1 MEENK
6 NRTIADT
13 FNAKLK
19 TPWVWLIILITL
31 GLTAL
36 FYFSQKPSVIVYSRY
51 IKSLSDYQL
60 MDMELMRSMNAVRS
74 GYTNDSVKVLSQSM
88 SLRELAVSFA
98 REMDELS
105 SHGIELPPTN
115 LVNQFERRV
124 LSKVAGVRRYLSVR
138 RAWFETYDKVYAD
151 VVFLPDNVSYPLLAT
166 LDSARFG
173 FPVALPQ
180 GLDIPDSL
188 ALRVKSLL
196 DENVEHAIAW
206 NRLDNHETV
215 LAGEDLIQYFQ
226 QESLNEIALKAKIPL
241 VFYFLTLVLL
251 LSTFFFIF
259 RSKT

>member
-19 TPWVWLIILITL
+19 TPWVWIIILITL

-36 FYFSQKPSVIVYSRY
+36 FYFSQKPDIVVYSRY

-60 MDMELMRSMNAVRS
+60 MDMELMRSMNAVRC
-74 GYTNDSVKVLSQSM
+74 GYTKDSMKVLSQSM

-98 REMDELS
+98 REMDDYS
-105 SHGIELPPTN
+105 ARGVISPPAYS
-115 LVNQFERRV
+115 VHEFERRV
-124 LSKVAGVRRYLSVR
+124 LSKVAGVRRYLPVR
-138 RAWFETYDKVYAD
+138 RAWFETYDKVYAE
-151 VVFLPDNVSYPLLAT
+151 VVFLPDNVAYPLLAT
-166 LDSARFG
+166 LDSARYG
-173 FPVALPQ
+173 FPVELPQ
-180 GLDIPDSL
+180 GLDVPDSL
-188 ALRVKSLL
+188 ALRVTALL
-196 DENVEHAIAW
+196 NENVEHALAW

-226 QESLNEIALKAKIPL
+226 QESMNEITLKAKIPL
-241 VFYFLTLVLL
+241 VFYFLTLILL

-259 RSKT
+259 RSKN

>member
-1 MEENK
+1 MEETK

-60 MDMELMRSMNAVRS
+60 MELDLMRSMNQVRC
-74 GYTNDSVKVLSQSM
+74 GYNADSVRVLAQTM
-88 SLRELAVSFA
+88 SLRELAVSFSS
-98 REMDELS
+98 EMDELS
-105 SHGIELPPTN
+105 AHGMKTPPPFAISR
-115 LVNQFERRV
+115 FEREV
-124 LSKVAGVRRYLSVR
+124 LSKIAGIRRYLSVR
-138 RAWFETYDKVYAD
+138 RAWLNDFDALYAE
-151 VVFLPDNVSYPLLAT
+151 VAMLPGTTAYPLLAV

-173 FPVALPQ
+173 FPAVLPPE
-180 GLDIPDSL
+180 IAPDSL
-188 ALRVKSLL
+188 SGRIGKLL
-196 DENVEHAIAW
+196 SENAELAVAW
-206 NRLDNHETV
+206 NRFDNHET
-215 LAGEDLIQYFQ
+215 LLRSEELIQSFQ
-226 QESLNEIALKAKIPL
+226 QETLNEIALKDKIPL
-241 VFYFLTLVLL
+241 VFYFLTIVLL

>member
-19 TPWVWLIILITL
+19 TPWIWIIILITL

-36 FYFSQKPSVIVYSRY
+36 FYFSQKPNLIVYSRY

-60 MDMELMRSMNAVRS
+60 MDMELMRSMNAVRC
-74 GYTNDSVKVLSQSM
+74 GYTNDSMKVLSQSM

-105 SHGIELPPTN
+105 SHGIELPPAN
-115 LVNQFERRV
+115 LVSQFERRV
-124 LSKVAGVRRYLSVR
+124 MSKVAGVRRYMPVR
-138 RAWFETYDKVYAD
+138 RAWFEAYDKIYAEA
-151 VVFLPDNVSYPLLAT
+151 VFLPDNVSYPLLAT
-166 LDSARFG
+166 LDSARYG
-173 FPVALPQ
+173 FPVELPQ
-180 GLDIPDSL
+180 GLDVSDSL
-188 ALRVKSLL
+188 AVRIVALL
-196 DENVEHAIAW
+196 NENVEHAHAW

-215 LAGEDLIQYFQ
+215 LAGEDLIQFFQ
-226 QESLNEIALKAKIPL
+226 QESLNEITLKAKIPL

-259 RSKT
+259 RSKN

>member
-19 TPWVWLIILITL
+19 TPWVWIIILITL

-36 FYFSQKPSVIVYSRY
+36 FYFSQKPNLIVYSRY

-60 MDMELMRSMNAVRS
+60 MDMELMRSMNAVRC
-74 GYTNDSVKVLSQSM
+74 GYTNDSMKVLSQSM
-88 SLRELAVSFA
+88 SLRELAVSFS
-98 REMDELS
+98 REMDTFS
-105 SHGIELPPTN
+105 SQGVAAPPPYS
-115 LVNQFERRV
+115 VHEFERRV
-124 LSKVAGVRRYLSVR
+124 LSKVAGVRRYLPVR
-138 RAWFETYDKVYAD
+138 RAWFDSFDKIYAEA
-151 VVFLPDNVSYPLLAT
+151 VFLPGNVSYPLLAV
-166 LDSARFG
+166 LDSARYG
-173 FPVALPQ
+173 FPVTLPQ

-188 ALRVKSLL
+188 ALRIKGLL
-196 DENVEHAIAW
+196 DENVELALAW

-215 LAGEDLIQYFQ
+215 LAGEDLIQFFQ
-226 QESLNEIALKAKIPL
+226 QESLNEITLKAKIPL

-259 RSKT
+259 RSKN

>member
-19 TPWVWLIILITL
+19 TPWVWLIILLTL

-36 FYFSQKPSVIVYSRY
+36 FYFSQKPGVIVYSRY

-60 MDMELMRSMNAVRS
+60 MDMELMKSMSVVRC
-74 GYTNDSVKVLSQSM
+74 GYTKDSVKVLSQSM

-98 REMDELS
+98 REMDEFS
-105 SHGIELPPTN
+105 SRGIVAPPPYS
-115 LVNQFERRV
+115 VHEFERRV

-151 VVFLPDNVSYPLLAT
+151 VVFLPDNVAYPLLAT

-180 GLDIPDSL
+180 GLDVPDSL
-188 ALRVKSLL
+188 AIRVKSLL
-196 DENVEHAIAW
+196 DENVEHSIAW

-226 QESLNEIALKAKIPL
+226 RRA
-241 VFYFLTLVLL
+241 
-251 LSTFFFIF
+251 
-259 RSKT
+259 